1 MTELLTKSLFLS
13 GLRCPKKMWLEI
25 NNFERRE
32 STSLAQQKLINQ
44 GFEVQ
49 EYARQKFSDSYLIEG
64 KSLEAIEKTQEYLL
78 DSSIGCLFE
87 AAFLFDDILVRCDI
101 LQKTSNGTW
110 DLIEIKSSGSVKP
123 EHIDDVAIQK
133 YVLVNCSLPINK
145 VQIMHI
151 NTKDC
156 FFPNLDNLFV
166 IEDISSH
173 VNNQLSEGL
182 ESKINELKQ
191 IINNNAEP
199 INFIGKHCNI
209 PHACPF
215 KSHCWKDVPQASI
228 FTIPRLSTEKLNQLI
243 EKQIFA
249 IEDIDNRI
257 KLTSKQQEYVNLIIR
272 EQPDIDYKEIGN
284 ALSELKYPL
293 HFFDIET
300 HNPAI
305 PRFDGL
311 KPYEQFIFQYSCH
324 ILQED
329 GILDH
334 YEYLHTDTLDPRQSV
349 IESLIHHIQPT
360 GTIIVY
366 HKSFEG
372 SIIKKLAQD
381 FPEYEEELL
390 SIVERLWDLE
400 EIFKKYYKHPEF
412 YGSTSIKNVLPVLV
426 QDLSYNDLEIQRGDA
441 AQAIW
446 DSMIICSNEN
456 QKLKMIKDLKDYC
469 ALDTLAMV
477 RIYQKLLEL
486 CY

>member
-1 MTELLTKSLFLS
+1 MTKLLTKSLFLS

-25 NNFERRE
+25 NKFEQE
-32 STSLAQQKLINQ
+32 PTSLAQKRLINQ

-49 EYARQKFSDSYLIEG
+49 EKARKIFPDGYLIEAP
-64 KSLEAIEKTQEYLL
+64 SFEAIQKTKEAL
-78 DSSIGCLFE
+78 DSNIDCLFE
-87 AAFLFDDILVRCDI
+87 AAFQFKNILVRCDI
-101 LQKTSNGTW
+101 LQKTTDGSW
-110 DLIEIKSSGSVKP
+110 DLIEIKSSGSVKD

-133 YVLVNCSLPINK
+133 YVLINCLLPINRVK
-145 VQIMHI
+145 LMHI
-151 NTKDC
+151 NTKTC
-156 FFPNLDNLFV
+156 FFPKLDNLFI
-166 IEDISSH
+166 IEDISH
-173 VNNQLSEGL
+173 EVEKKLHELSI
-182 ESKINELKQ
+182 ESKINDFQQ
-191 IINNNAEP
+191 IISNNIKPEHP
-199 INFIGKHCNI
+199 LGKHCNI

-228 FTIPRLSTEKLNQLI
+228 FTIPRLSTEKL
-243 EKQIFA
+243 
-249 IEDIDNRI
+249 NRI